1 MTMSDQEQG
10 SPVGRGAR
18 RKPAKPLDE
27 ARLRDLALSYVARFA
42 TTGTRLERY
51 LKRKL
56 RERGWDGEGEPDLPA
71 LAARFAELGYIDDAV
86 WAGAKSGDLLRRG
99 FGARRIGQALSEAG
113 VDEATRA
120 AVAPGRWEQ
129 RQAAVDLARRKRFGA
144 FSREPAGAADP
155 ARRQK
160 QLAAM
165 VRAGHGFEIARRV
178 IDAAGEAELESWVDE
193 ARYELGHEEQ
203 E

>member
-1 MTMSDQEQG
+1 MTMSGHDQESQG
-10 SPVGRGAR
+10 SRGAR
-18 RKPAKPLDE
+18 RKPVKPLDE

-56 RERGWDGEGEPDLPA
+56 RERGWDGEGEPDLTA

-99 FGARRIGQALSEAG
+99 YGARRIGQALSEAG

-120 AVAPGRWEQ
+120 AVAPGRSEQ

-144 FSREPAGAADP
+144 FSRDGAGRDDP

-165 VRAGHGFEIARRV
+165 ARAGHGFEVARCV
-178 IDAAGEAELESWVDE
+178 IDAASEAELESWVDE
-193 ARYELGHEEQ
+193 ARYEPGHEEQ